1 MKTCV
6 RCHQEKPIEAYYP
19 SKRHVCGYLSWCK
32 ECESERSK
40 VKNALNRENRLAKAQ
55 EWRDKN
61 PEVLKKAIQRWR
73 EKNPTKQ
80 SEIYKDWAI
89 RNKSKVAEKWMRRD
103 ASKKHR
109 TPSWLTEDEK
119 IRIRCYYQVAAMY
132 NREGLDTYHVDHIV
146 PLQGKTVSGLHV
158 PWNLQVLPAKL
169 NQQKSNRF

>member
-1 MKTCV
+1 MKICV
-6 RCHQEKPIEAYYP
+6 RCHQDKPIEAYYP

-32 ECESERSK
+32 ECESKRSK
-40 VKNALNRENRLAKAQ
+40 VKNALNRDKRLAKAQ
-55 EWRDKN
+55 EWRDNN
-61 PEVLKKAIQRWR
+61 PESLKQAIQKWR
-73 EKNPTKQ
+73 EKNPAKIAET
-80 SEIYKDWAI
+80 YRNWAK
-89 RNKSKVAEKWMRRD
+89 NNQGKVNAIWMKRE

-132 NREGLDTYHVDHIV
+132 NRKGLDTYHVDHIV

-169 NQQKSNRF
+169 NRQKSNLF